1 MKTFNYL
8 LISLVLL
15 LTATVNAEELSYL
28 NENGEL
34 TKLTDASTSVTSSLT
49 SWSDG
54 WYVVDENV
62 TISDRIQVSGT
73 VNLLLK
79 NGVTLTAEKG
89 INVESGTSFNV
100 YAQSDKVS
108 EMGSL
113 NATGDL
119 AAGIGG
125 ESGGIITI
133 NGGTVNATGDHA
145 AGIGGGSG
153 GIITINGGTVTAMG
167 GIDGAGIGGGFGGS
181 GGTITINGGTVSATG
196 GGPGAGIGGGFG
208 GSGGTITING
218 GTVSATGGGSGAGIG
233 GGLGGSGGIITI
245 NGGTV
250 TAMGGNNGAG
260 IGCGE
265 GAGGGTINIIGGKV
279 TANGGRNSVGIGS
292 GRGGGGNIIFGWTN
306 ADDFV
311 YASSYGN
318 FETIKFAGGKRFY
331 YEENGEITI
340 VEGLE
345 NAGGKILRPI
355 YNKNS
360 MTFATISGILPYYFY
375 TGDKI
380 ALTYKVTDIEGKE
393 LVAETDYTVSL
404 DKSPIKDMGDYTLTI
419 AAKDGGVYTGSKTVS
434 FTVGDGIPV
443 TATTTAMTNGIYRVS
458 SDVTV
463 DERIVITGDV
473 TLFLDDGKTLTA
485 SKGLNVSSGNKLTI
499 DGKGSLNATGQ
510 ENAAGI
516 GGGFGESGG
525 TITINGGTVSATG
538 VGSGAG
544 IGGGYEGAGGTITI
558 NGGTVIATGGF
569 SGAGIGGGVNGAGGS
584 INITGGKVTANGGYY
599 SVGIGGGLNGAG
611 GSINITGGKVT
622 ANGGYYS
629 VGIGGGYN
637 GSGGN
642 ITFGWTNED
651 DFIYADSY
659 GDVESFKFAD
669 GKSFYY
675 EELGKNV
682 IVVSADNIGGMTLR
696 PLYDGKNS
704 LKYANISGVL
714 PYYNYTGED
723 IALLYKVTD
732 VEGKELAIETDY
744 SAIFIPSSVKDE
756 GDYTLTIK
764 AKDGGIYAGSKSV
777 SFSVVKFNL
786 ENAVVGGVNPYYLYT
801 GEEIALTYKVTDS
814 EGKELVA
821 GTDYTTTFTPSP
833 VKDVGDYTL
842 TIAAKDG
849 SIYTGSKK
857 FEFSIVSIKG
867 CGSEADPYIISNEK
881 EWNYFAVSVNN
892 GETYSGKFIKLEADI
907 SVSTK
912 VGVRNGSQNRAF
924 SGVFDGGGHT
934 ITANI
939 TDKDNSG
946 TALFGYISGA
956 TIKKLTLTGK
966 ITGGIH
972 AAGIVGSSAGTGN
985 KIDSCVVSATIDGG
999 SHIGGILGHGLDSD
1013 IDIDNCVFKG
1023 TLVGGGTAKGVLFG
1037 WGDEGGTKSVRN
1049 CLYIQQSDQNTDN
1062 LDLAKMSAGSVT
1074 VADCYKTANV
1084 GNYGELVYLTS
1095 PADAFVDE
1103 KIATDGTK
1111 FYSIL
1116 LDRNENGYY
1125 VNMPVT
1131 GSRTIIFPS
1140 NEKCFYVY
1148 DDGGKNAN
1156 YSNNASGTLQLVAP
1170 KDYSFSVSLKAFD
1183 TEYDRDKLTIYDGNN
1198 NSHKFMTSRSGSI
1211 ESAEYFSTGNSIK
1224 FYFKS
1229 NSSVNNTGFVFEVCF
1244 EKGALSGSGSKI
1256 DPYIIGNNHDWKI
1269 FSNRVANGNSYAGQ
1283 FIKLNADIVASK
1295 KIGNSDK
1302 GLSFSGV
1309 FDGNGHTITA
1319 SISDEGNGTALFN
1332 SINGAKIEN
1341 LIVAGNVNGGLHAA
1355 GLVGYSTGSGNK
1367 IEKCVVTATI
1377 SGSSHIGGILG
1388 HGTSSDIAIDDCV
1401 FKGKLVGGSFAKGVF
1416 FGWGDEG
1423 GEKIVS
1429 NSLYIPPSDQDFANL
1444 DLAKMNA
1451 GSVNVMDCHKTVDV
1465 GIYGSRAYLN
1475 NPANILTIK
1484 KTAADGT
1491 VFYAT
1496 AGSSINNPLVISN
1509 VDDWNAFANSVNA
1522 GNTYK
1527 GQFVK
1532 LLADISVSQK
1542 VGDYTKGKAFSG
1554 IFDGNGHTITANIS
1568 EENNWGAALFG
1579 YINGASIKNLTL
1591 EGRITGGIHTAGIV
1605 GFSMGLGNKI
1615 EKCVV
1620 DAVING
1626 GSHIGGILGHGT
1638 SSDIVIDDCVFK
1650 GVLNG
1655 GLTAIGVF
1663 FGWGDAGGTK
1673 SVTNCLYIQLVDQNT
1688 SMLNLARMDAGR
1700 VNLVNCYKTKKV
1712 GSYGTLVS
1720 LWPTSNIVVEK
1731 SAVDGTKFYIT
1742 LGSLQGNGSSTK
1754 PYIINSESDW
1764 QTFVTAVNEGYSFAG
1779 EFVKLAA
1786 NITVSQKAGDYEHGR
1801 AFSGTFDGDGHT
1813 ITASITDE
1821 VNSGTALFGFIKW
1834 ATIKNLSVAGTIDG
1848 ALHAAGLVGYS
1859 QGKSNRIEKCVVSAE
1874 ISGNM
1879 YVGGILGNALNSD
1892 IVIDDCVF
1900 KGLVYATS
1908 GSKGVFVG
1916 DSYKGGKKS
1925 VSNSLYIS
1933 DGRQIYLNFN
1943 LTKWTEGDESSVSL
1957 IDCYRNVSWGE
1968 TSEGTRVYLESEAAP
1983 VGASLVEKVAAD
1995 GTKFYIRALLGD
2007 GSSENP
2013 YIIHSAYDWDLFAS
2027 AVNDGNSYVGKFVKL
2042 DANISVSTSA
2052 GNYAKGCAFSGTFDG
2067 GGNIVT
2073 VKIDDAKKP
2082 GTALF
2087 GYINGA
2093 TVKNITMVGTISGG
2107 MHAAGL
2113 VGYSYGKGNRIE
2125 KCVVS
2130 ATISGGTHVG
2140 GILGHGLDSDIAIE
2154 GCVFRGV
2161 LVGGKSAKGVFFGW
2175 GDKGGS
2181 KSVTNSL
2188 YVFQNGQNTDH
2199 LDLAQ
2204 MDGGN
2209 VFMNDCYKTVAVG
2222 TYGSLA
2228 FLSTNAVTTRKIAA
2242 DGTRFY
2248 VCKGSSIDNP
2258 FVVKNED
2265 DWDIFAKAVN
2275 NGNSYRGEFIKLV
2288 ADISVS
2294 QKVGD
2299 YNKGKAFSGL
2309 FDGNGHTITANI
2321 SEENNRG
2328 TALFGYINGATIKNL
2343 SLNGFITG
2351 ENYTAGIVGYSNGFD
2366 NKIERCVVAAT
2377 INGGSHIGGILGHG
2391 LSSDVVIDDC
2401 VFKGVLK
2408 PASSSKGAFIGESDY
2423 GGNKKILNSLY
2434 ISHGEQDYFNF
2445 NLAKWTKNDNTSV
2458 SITDC
2463 YRTVD
2468 FYEAE
2473 GSLVYLDEASVPAGM
2488 IPIEKTAAG
2497 NTKFY
2502 IAAEALYSVT
2512 LPEHFDLVS
2521 VSNTA
2526 GSLGKYI
2533 TGTTVSFRVNGL
2545 YKALNVSDG
2554 KNILTPTDGVYKVT
2568 VGDADILVTAELQ
2581 YDGDGKV
2588 DLAKVGENF
2597 VASDGDVLVG
2607 VTNHSVSIPDGAN
2620 VTISDA
2626 MINGGIVCEGSATI
2640 TLAGMNYVVGSD
2652 DKAGIHVGGEGT
2664 TLTVKGTGT
2673 LIAKGGAYA
2682 AGIGLNSSIV
2692 NDEKGG
2698 NIVFEG
2704 GTVTAVG
2711 GNGASGIGKGTVGNG
2726 LIASLGSITI
2736 YTAVDK
2742 VEASSIS
2749 EYVFYK
2755 RTVSGS
2761 SGSSGGGD
2769 IHIIIYVPDEDDD
2782 GHGES
2787 ESIKRNYFVVGELG
2801 ERRIIIPKDKVV
2813 DEYSINVVE
2822 NIEHGS
2828 LLAYKNKKV
2837 KVYDKV
2843 TVYGNPDEGY
2853 KMKKLN
2859 VRDAQGYKVE
2869 VNNSENGF
2877 TFQMPTSD
2885 VTMSAT
2891 FARIYKVDI
2900 DPGIKNGLVRV
2911 VTSKP
2916 FAGQRVELEIKPAD
2930 GFSLCELNVRTVYGE
2945 SVSVSNGGFV
2955 MPSEDVV
2962 VSALFLPGKKIVYLG
2977 QVIRSHIAEDGDIL
2991 TGKTNYTVY
3000 INGGVVTLWNAT
3012 IKGGIQKRCSRDDV
3026 WATIFLAGTNRVT
3039 TDEWTLGQG
3048 HTGISI
3054 QSYRNGAD
3062 RTGLVIKGDGSLD
3075 VVGNKA
3081 SGIGVGTT
3089 TGCQGGGDLVIE
3101 SGTVT
3106 ATGTVAI
3113 GEDVASVPS
3122 VAAGIETGCEA
3133 HDYYYE
3139 GEHTLRYA
3147 PGIPAENNSCDVEL
3161 GDVFIKG
3168 GVVKANGSFGIGVGA
3183 NSVGSKIGN
3192 VKFYYGLSEVEASI
3206 NDNIIYMYGET
3217 DVTKYKDIFFNIIEV
3232 GDKLKITSKDLHKNT
3247 FSGVIPTTLTI
3258 PHGGTVTLDNTTING
3273 GIVCEGDATITLVGK
3288 NYVTGAADRAGIRV
3302 GPEYAML
3309 TIRGEGSLDVQGGG
3323 SYAAAIGL
3331 DAVVSDENQK
3341 ISGGS
3346 ITIEGGNITT
3356 RGNGPGIGMPIIAK
3370 SNPVKTVEM
3379 GNIYIKGGSI
3389 KAGDDGKSTIGMNY
3403 SGKDNIKEKM
3413 WSIMLYHG
3421 FKSIDADINPYNDY
3435 LYYYYGDERVDDNVN
3450 DYFKCERSCDDKIYS
3465 LFNIGIDNNIAN
3477 GTIAATVASSNG
3489 KAYADEV
3496 VTLSAMPKSG
3506 YKVDFYTVKDTAG
3519 NNVEVNGNTFVMP
3532 LGNVTV
3538 SAKFVSDHPLIMF
3551 SEDGKKVTIEG
3562 EYDGKDIFNIDKD
3575 ITVDE
3580 VVFNREFTP
3589 NSGFAT
3595 IMLPFDIN
3603 ATKLTGVKSII
3614 EFAGVFDNNGKNAV
3628 GMKYVWCNAD
3638 LGKEVEDKGYTNCN
3652 ELSGDLTAYTPY
3664 MVEMESAT
3672 LGINGGVTLK
3682 PNSGAS
3688 AGDARKDDWVFRG
3701 ALQKKEW
3708 SGDEN
3713 IIKNGRIWAFAGSER
3728 NGATIGQFRRI
3739 GGNTSV
3745 KPFRAYL
3752 VDCAGVPEGSDCEE
3766 YFENQSEPSYV
3777 SRYRFADVLAP
3788 ANSAENSLSAEKQAG
3803 TATNQP
3809 LVMRVSAANETASLN
3824 GMEIVIVDGDKDSIG
3839 GNEHTTV
3846 IGRVNPA
3853 TGEIHMRP
3861 RTKQT
3866 YDLKGRKVGKGKK
3879 AKGAYYRK

>member
-1 MKTFNYL
+1 MKDFKYL

-15 LTATVNAEELSYL
+15 LAATINAEELSYL
-28 NENGEL
+28 NEKGEL
-34 TKLTDASTSVTSSLT
+34 TKLTDRASFVTDYTYEL
-49 SWSDG
+49 DEG
-54 WYVVDENV
+54 WYVVDKSV
-62 TISDRIQVSGT
+62 TISNRIRVSGT

-79 NGVTLTAEKG
+79 NGVRLTASKG
-89 INVESGTSFNV
+89 IIVERGTSFNV
-100 YAQSDKVS
+100 YAQSDKRS

-113 NATGDL
+113 NATGHDK
-119 AAGIGG
+119 
-125 ESGGIITI
+125 
-133 NGGTVNATGDHA
+133 A
-145 AGIGGGSG
+145 AGIGGG
-153 GIITINGGTVTAMG
+153 NN
-167 GIDGAGIGGGFGGS
+167 GS
-181 GGTITINGGTVSATG
+181 GGTITINGGNVTATG
-196 GGPGAGIGGGFG
+196 RDYGAGIGGGQYG
-208 GSGGTITING
+208 AGGTITING
-218 GTVSATGGGSGAGIG
+218 GIVTAKGGDRSAGIG
-233 GGLGGSGGIITI
+233 GGSHGTGGTITI
-245 NGGTV
+245 N
-250 TAMGGNNGAG
+250 
-260 IGCGE
+260 
-265 GAGGGTINIIGGKV
+265 GGKV
-279 TANGGRNSVGIGS
+279 TANGGYSSVGIGDGYNGS
-292 GRGGGGNIIFGWTN
+292 GGNITLGWTN
-306 ADDFV
+306 EDDFI

-318 FETIKFAGGKRFY
+318 AETIKFADGKPFY
-331 YEENGEITI
+331 YEKNGKI
-340 VEGLE
+340 VIVKSVD
-345 NAGGKILRPI
+345 NIGGKTFRPF

-360 MTFATISGILPYYFY
+360 LEYVTISGVQPSYLY
-375 TGDKI
+375 TGEEI
-380 ALTYKVTDIEGKE
+380 TLTYKVTDVEGKE
-393 LVAETDYTVSL
+393 LVAGTDYTAIITPSL
-404 DKSPIKDMGDYTLTI
+404 VKDEGDYTLTI
-419 AAKDGGVYTGSKTVS
+419 TAKDGGVYTGSK
-434 FTVGDGIPV
+434 I
-443 TATTTAMTNGIYRVS
+443 
-458 SDVTV
+458 
-463 DERIVITGDV
+463 
-473 TLFLDDGKTLTA
+473 
-485 SKGLNVSSGNKLTI
+485 
-499 DGKGSLNATGQ
+499 
-510 ENAAGI
+510 
-516 GGGFGESGG
+516 
-525 TITINGGTVSATG
+525 
-538 VGSGAG
+538 
-544 IGGGYEGAGGTITI
+544 
-558 NGGTVIATGGF
+558 
-569 SGAGIGGGVNGAGGS
+569 
-584 INITGGKVTANGGYY
+584 
-599 SVGIGGGLNGAG
+599 
-611 GSINITGGKVT
+611 
-622 ANGGYYS
+622 
-629 VGIGGGYN
+629 
-637 GSGGN
+637 
-642 ITFGWTNED
+642 
-651 DFIYADSY
+651 
-659 GDVESFKFAD
+659 
-669 GKSFYY
+669 
-675 EELGKNV
+675 
-682 IVVSADNIGGMTLR
+682 
-696 PLYDGKNS
+696 
-704 LKYANISGVL
+704 
-714 PYYNYTGED
+714 
-723 IALLYKVTD
+723 
-732 VEGKELAIETDY
+732 
-744 SAIFIPSSVKDE
+744 
-756 GDYTLTIK
+756 
-764 AKDGGIYAGSKSV
+764 V
-777 SFSVVKFNL
+777 SFSVVKFDF
-786 ENAVVGGVNPYYLYT
+786 EDAVVSGVKPYYLYT
-801 GEEIALTYKVTDS
+801 GEEIALSYKVTDF
-814 EGKELVA
+814 EGKEFVQ
-821 GTDYTTTFTPSP
+821 GSDYTASLNGSP
-833 VKDVGDYTL
+833 VKDVFFVKDKGKYML
-842 TIAAKDG
+842 TITAIEG
-849 SIYTGSKK
+849 GVCTGSKTVS
-857 FEFSIVSIKG
+857 FSIILG
-867 CGSEADPYIISNEK
+867 GSGLESDPYIIGNK
-881 EWNYFAVSVNN
+881 EDWDDFAKSVNE
-892 GETYSGKFIKLEADI
+892 GETYSGKFIKLDADI

-912 VGVRNGSQNRAF
+912 VGVKKGSQDRAF

-939 TDKDNSG
+939 TDKNNSG

-956 TIKKLTLTGK
+956 TIKKITLAGK

-972 AAGIVGSSAGTGN
+972 AAGIVGFSAGTGN

-999 SHIGGILGHGLDSD
+999 SHIGGILGQGLDSD

-1224 FYFKS
+1224 FSFKS
-1229 NSSVNNTGFVFEVCF
+1229 NSSVNNSGFVFEVCF
-1244 EKGALSGSGSKI
+1244 EKGALAGTGSKI

-1295 KIGNSDK
+1295 KIGNSDN

-1401 FKGKLVGGSFAKGVF
+1401 FKGKLVGGTIAKGVI

-1429 NSLYIPPSDQDFANL
+1429 NSLYIPPSDQDFTNL

-1532 LLADISVSQK
+1532 LHADISVFQK

-1568 EENNWGAALFG
+1568 EENNWGTALFG

-1605 GFSMGLGNKI
+1605 GFSMGSGNKI

-1626 GSHIGGILGHGT
+1626 GSHIGGILGHGA

-1650 GVLNG
+1650 GVLKG

-1663 FGWGDAGGTK
+1663 FGWGDAGGSK
-1673 SVTNCLYIQLVDQNT
+1673 SVTNSLFIKQDNQN
-1688 SMLNLARMDAGR
+1688 LQKLDLAKMDAGS
-1700 VNLVNCYKTKKV
+1700 VNLANCYKTDKV

-1731 SAVDGTKFYIT
+1731 RAVDGTKFYIT
-1742 LGSLQGNGSSTK
+1742 LRDLQGKGSSTK

-1786 NITVSQKAGDYEHGR
+1786 NITVSQKVGDYEHGR

-1834 ATIKNLSVAGTIDG
+1834 ATIKNLTVAGTIDG

-1892 IVIDDCVF
+1892 IVINDCVF
-1900 KGLVYATS
+1900 KGLVYVTS

-1957 IDCYRNVSWGE
+1957 IDCYRNVSWGV

-1995 GTKFYIRALLGD
+1995 GTKFYIRALQGD

-2027 AVNDGNSYVGKFVKL
+2027 AVNDGNSYAGKFVKL

-2052 GNYAKGCAFSGTFDG
+2052 GNYTKGCAFSGSFDG

-2073 VKIDDAKKP
+2073 VKIDDSENP

-2140 GILGHGLDSDIAIE
+2140 GILGHGLDSDIAID

-2161 LVGGKSAKGVFFGW
+2161 LVGGESAKGVFFGW

-2188 YVFQNGQNTDH
+2188 YVFQNGQNTDY

-2204 MDGGN
+2204 MNGGN

-2222 TYGSLA
+2222 KHGSLA
-2228 FLSTNAVTTRKIAA
+2228 FLSSNAVTTRKIAA

-2258 FVVKNED
+2258 FVIKSED
-2265 DWDIFAKAVN
+2265 DWDIFANAVN
-2275 NGNSYRGEFIKLV
+2275 NGNSYRGEFIKLD

-2299 YNKGKAFSGL
+2299 YTEGKAFSGI

-2321 SEENNRG
+2321 AEESNRG
-2328 TALFGYINGATIKNL
+2328 TALFGYINGASIKNL
-2343 SLNGFITG
+2343 TLNGLITG
-2351 ENYTAGIVGYSNGFD
+2351 GIYTAGIVGYSNGFD
-2366 NKIERCVVAAT
+2366 NKIEKCVVAAS
-2377 INGGSHIGGILGHG
+2377 IKGVSRIGGILGNG
-2391 LSSDVVIDDC
+2391 LSSDIIIDDC
-2401 VFKGVLK
+2401 VFKGLLY
-2408 PASSSKGAFIGESDY
+2408 ATSGSKGAFIGDCDY

-2445 NLAKWTKNDNTSV
+2445 YLAKWPKDDNTSV

-2468 FYEAE
+2468 FDEAE

-2488 IPIEKTAAG
+2488 IPIEKIAAG

-2554 KNILTPTDGVYKVT
+2554 KNILTPTDGAYKVT

-2588 DLAKVGENF
+2588 DLANVGENF

-2652 DKAGIHVGGEGT
+2652 DKAGIRVGGEGT

-2682 AGIGLNSSIV
+2682 AGIGLNSSIL

-2711 GNGASGIGKGTVGNG
+2711 GNGASGIGKGIVGKG
-2726 LIASLGSITI
+2726 LKASLGSITI

-2755 RTVSGS
+2755 RTISGS
-2761 SGSSGGGD
+2761 SGSSGGGG

-2787 ESIKRNYFVVGELG
+2787 ESIKRNYFVVGEFG

-2813 DEYSINVVE
+2813 DEYSINVAE
-2822 NIEHGS
+2822 NTEHGS

-2853 KMKKLN
+2853 KMKELN
-2859 VRDAQGYKVE
+2859 VRDAQGNKVE

-2877 TFQMPTSD
+2877 TFQMPASD

-2891 FARIYKVDI
+2891 FARFYKIDI
-2900 DPGIKNGLVRV
+2900 DPEIKNGLVRV

-2916 FAGQRVELEIKPAD
+2916 IAGQRVELEINPTD
-2930 GFSLCELNVRTVYGE
+2930 GFSLYELNVRTVHGK

-2955 MPSEDVV
+2955 MPSDDVI

-2977 QVIRSHIAEDGDIL
+2977 DLTGSYRAEDGDIL
-2991 TGKTNYTVY
+2991 TGETNYRIY
-3000 INGGVVTLWNAT
+3000 IDYGGVVTLWNAT
-3012 IKGGIQKRCSRDDV
+3012 IKGGIEKRCSRGDDA
-3026 WATIFLAGTNRVT
+3026 WATIFLVGTNRVT
-3039 TDEWTLGQG
+3039 TDEMDMQG
-3048 HTGISI
+3048 HSGISI
-3054 QSYRNGAD
+3054 QSYRTGVS
-3062 RTGLVIKGDGSLD
+3062 RTGLAIKGEGSLD

-3081 SGIGVGTT
+3081 SGIGMGVTSLNLI
-3089 TGCQGGGDLVIE
+3089 GCQGGGDLVIE

-3133 HDYYYE
+3133 HDYYYN
-3139 GEHTLRYA
+3139 GSHDLAYA
-3147 PGIPAENNSCDVEL
+3147 PGEL

-3192 VKFYYGLSEVEASI
+3192 VKFYYGLTEVEASI
-3206 NDNIIYMYGET
+3206 NDNITYMYGET
-3217 DVTKYKDIFFNIIEV
+3217 DVTKYKDVFFDIIEV
-3232 GDKLKITSKDLHKNT
+3232 GDKLKITSKDLREST
-3247 FSGVIPTTLTI
+3247 FSGSLDTTLTI
-3258 PHGGTVTLDNTTING
+3258 PHGGTVTLDNTIING

-3331 DAVVSDENQK
+3331 DAVVPDENLK

-3403 SGKDNIKEKM
+3403 SGKDNIKESM
-3413 WSIMLYHG
+3413 WPIMLYHG

-3465 LFNIGIDNNIAN
+3465 LFNIGIDDNIAH

-3489 KAYADEV
+3489 KAYADEI
-3496 VTLSAMPKSG
+3496 VTLNATPNSG
-3506 YKVDFYTVKDTAG
+3506 FKLESVTVKDAAG

-3532 LGNVTV
+3532 LGDVTV

-3562 EYDGKDIFNIDKD
+3562 EYVGKDIFNIDKD

-3614 EFAGVFDNNGKNAV
+3614 EFAGITKVNGENAV
-3628 GMKYVWCNAD
+3628 GMGYVWCNET
-3638 LGKEVEDKGYTNCN
+3638 LGEEEEKKHPDRNCN
-3652 ELSGDLTAYTPY
+3652 KYSGELKAYTPY
-3664 MVEMESAT
+3664 MIEMDSPT
-3672 LGINGGVTLK
+3672 LGIKDAVTLK
-3682 PNSGAS
+3682 SNSGKIV
-3688 AGDARKDDWVFRG
+3688 GDAPVGNWVFRG
-3701 ALQKKEW
+3701 TLQKKEW
-3708 SGDEN
+3708 PKEAG
-3713 IIKNGRIWAFAGSER
+3713 IINEGRLWAFAGSAR
-3728 NGATIGQFRRI
+3728 NGASIGKFVQF
-3739 GGNTSV
+3739 GGNNWAN
-3745 KPFRAYL
+3745 PFRAYL
-3752 VDCAGVPEGSDCEE
+3752 VECKDTGNGLDCSDED
-3766 YFENQSEPSYV
+3766 SETLPKASQV
-3777 SRYRFADVLAP
+3777 SRYRFADALAP
-3788 ANSAENSLSAEKQAG
+3788 TNSAEKPAG
-3803 TATNQP
+3803 AVATDEP
-3809 LVMRVSAANETASLN
+3809 LVLRQAAASETASLN
-3824 GMEIVIVDGDKDSIG
+3824 SMDIVIVYGDKDSDK
-3839 GNEHTTV
+3839 ERPTV
-3846 IGRVNPA
+3846 IGRYNPA
-3853 TGEIHMRP
+3853 TGEIRMLP

-3866 YDLKGRKVGKGKK
+3866 YDLKGRKVGNGKK
-3879 AKGAYYRK
+3879 AKGAYYKK